1 MNSNE
6 IKPHRIFRTT
16 GSQLQFNP
24 STQTYL
30 KKNNKKDEWL
40 PLKYKTVVCCFISYK
55 KLSNKE
61 LFGFKIVLF
70 ILYILLIYDDLF
82 HRIVNIAVF

>member
-1 MNSNE
+1 M
-6 IKPHRIFRTT
+6 K
-16 GSQLQFNP
+16 LNP
-24 STQTYL
+24 IASLVPQAANFSSIPLRCQKTYL

-61 LFGFKIVLF
+61 LFEFKIVLF